1 MSIGSMNFVLNKLE
15 GLMEIYVNIREIIM
29 IIILIS
35 CLLPMSHIVFDSFE
49 LLAIC
54 SKDLDS
60 ILQDVSISSL
70 TGLFWL

>member
-35 CLLPMSHIVFDSFE
+35 CLLPMSHIVFASFE

-60 ILQDVSISSL
+60 ILQDVSISSRV
-70 TGLFWL
+70 